1 MRSLPALLVAVLA
14 GGLLA
19 GLACGGGGSNG
30 ETAALIHRLLLAA
43 GTDQA
48 GSLESFPGQL
58 PPGLPVEPPQYPG
71 AKLIVSSRQP
81 APVSSPADGA
91 TGGDVAQPL
100 LYFIVL
106 DTPDSRQDVYT
117 FYEQTLDQDPW
128 QLESSFST
136 PQLDTFQFFDVQ
148 DADIAGAVSIAQG
161 GDDGRTSILIS
172 LQDAGAF
179 LDELPPFDLGESLA
193 VPQDFPAEIPRYPEA
208 TVTGSAFFREPA
220 SQSFLLI
227 FITLDTG
234 SDVLDF
240 YKQAFQAKGWTVQE
254 NEPSSLEERI
264 EYRDA
269 DRTVTGEVFTNPFA
283 PSRRYTEVH
292 LRVLLKPSGGQ
303 PTPGETATPIETGA
317 ATETPA
323 P

>member
-1 MRSLPALLVAVLA
+1 MQSLPALLVAVLA
-14 GGLLA
+14 GSLLA
-19 GLACGGGGSNG
+19 GLACAGGGGNND

-48 GSLESFPGQL
+48 GSLESFPGHL

-106 DTPDSRQDVYT
+106 DTSDSRQDVYA

-148 DADIAGAVSIAQG
+148 DADIAGAVSIAAG

-179 LDELPPFDLGESLA
+179 LDEPPPYELRESLA
-193 VPQDFPAEIPRYPEA
+193 VPQDFPEEIPLYAEA
-208 TVTGSAFFREPA
+208 TVTGSAFFREPD

-240 YKQAFQAKGWTVQE
+240 YKEAFQAKGWTVQE

-292 LRVLLKPSGGQ
+292 LRVLLNPEGGAPTEQ
-303 PTPGETATPIETGA
+303 PGATPTPATDP
-317 ATETPA
+317 PV

>member
-1 MRSLPALLVAVLA
+1 MQSFPALLVAVLA

-19 GLACGGGGSNG
+19 GLACGGGGGNND

-48 GSLESFPGQL
+48 GSLESFPGHL

-106 DTPDSRQDVYT
+106 DTSDSRQDVYA

-148 DADIAGAVSIAQG
+148 DADIAGAVSIAAG

-179 LDELPPFDLGESLA
+179 LDEPPPYELRESLA
-193 VPQDFPAEIPRYPEA
+193 VPQDFPAEIPRYAEA
-208 TVTGSAFFREPA
+208 TVTGSAFFRELD

-283 PSRRYTEVH
+283 SSRRYTEVH
-292 LRVLLKPSGGQ
+292 LRVLVNLEGGGPTEQPS
-303 PTPGETATPIETGA
+303 A
-317 ATETPA
+317 TPA
-323 P
+323 PAEETPVP